1 MCRNSFLNLLHVN
14 RISDFLITQI
24 VFSTGDIFAFH
35 ILLDIPS
42 PPLGP
47 LVVTNV
53 THDSADLEWKKP
65 KDDGGRPILRY
76 IIEHRAITRMSWT
89 KSGTVN
95 GDTTTFTAP
104 DLLEGTEYLFRVIA
118 VNEQG
123 QSQPLE
129 AEATIKPMKKLGKIL
144 NL

>member
-1 MCRNSFLNLLHVN
+1 MTFLLLY
-14 RISDFLITQI
+14 ILSDK
-24 VFSTGDIFAFH
+24 
-35 ILLDIPS
+35 PS

-65 KDDGGRPILRY
+65 QNDGGRPILKFL
-76 IIEHRAITRMSWT
+76 IEHRSITRMTWT
-89 KSGTVN
+89 KSGMVN

-118 VNEQG
+118 INEKG

-129 AEATIKPMKKLGKIL
+129 AEATIKPSKKLGNIL
-144 NL
+144 INLYQIPFHSYFKFS